1 MLMII
6 NEDEN
11 AIKDEIKKTHK
22 SPEYENIIQNI
33 AVAAIPVIACGRT
46 TLKNAWSLEYPSIIA
61 ASSYS
66 LGISSIKPFNSQTAK
81 LKFTTVYNIIIPRWV
96 SPNPIFLYIINIGT
110 ATAMGGNILVESI
123 KNNKSSFK
131 GTLNRENA

>member
-33 AVAAIPVIACGRT
+33 
-46 TLKNAWSLEYPSIIA
+46 IIE
-61 ASSYS
+61 
-66 LGISSIKPFNSQTAK
+66 INSK
-81 LKFTTVYNIIIPRWV
+81 I
-96 SPNPIFLYIINIGT
+96 
-110 ATAMGGNILVESI
+110 
-123 KNNKSSFK
+123 
-131 GTLNRENA
+131 